1 MQRKNRAQHVSKM
14 LVSVMETRRGWEWVR
29 QIWTYSLVGR
39 ASTDGSG
46 GSIPK
51 ERQAAKSCRY
61 AGPLH
66 RNKARRKMQMSVSV
80 GEGLARTGVVSK
92 RVPDL
97 YLTWPNKDV
106 LRGDA
111 LAGKSRAG
119 RHGISQRM
127 QIFRLQYFDCSCT
140 HFSFLRSQNSCRS
153 TTLTCGL
160 VVAVYTTQTCR
171 SRALDD

>member
-1 MQRKNRAQHVSKM
+1 
-14 LVSVMETRRGWEWVR
+14 
-29 QIWTYSLVGR
+29 
-39 ASTDGSG
+39 
-46 GSIPK
+46 
-51 ERQAAKSCRY
+51 
-61 AGPLH
+61 
-66 RNKARRKMQMSVSV
+66 MSVSV

-140 HFSFLRSQNSCRS
+140 HFSFLISQNSCRS

>member
-1 MQRKNRAQHVSKM
+1 
-14 LVSVMETRRGWEWVR
+14 
-29 QIWTYSLVGR
+29 
-39 ASTDGSG
+39 
-46 GSIPK
+46 
-51 ERQAAKSCRY
+51 
-61 AGPLH
+61 
-66 RNKARRKMQMSVSV
+66 MSVSV

-127 QIFRLQYFDCSCT
+127 QIFRLQYFDCSISIAVALIS
-140 HFSFLRSQNSCRS
+140 HFSELR
-153 TTLTCGL
+153 THAGL
-160 VVAVYTTQTCR
+160 QR
-171 SRALDD
+171 

>member
-1 MQRKNRAQHVSKM
+1 
-14 LVSVMETRRGWEWVR
+14 
-29 QIWTYSLVGR
+29 
-39 ASTDGSG
+39 
-46 GSIPK
+46 
-51 ERQAAKSCRY
+51 
-61 AGPLH
+61 
-66 RNKARRKMQMSVSV
+66 MSVSV
-80 GEGLARTGVVSK
+80 GEGLARTGVGK

-106 LRGDA
+106 LGGDA

-119 RHGISQRM
+119 DTAYRRGRK
-127 QIFRLQYFDCSCT
+127 YFDCSISIAVALIS
-140 HFSFLRSQNSCRS
+140 HSSSLRTQNSCRS